1 MKKHSLRLFKSLT
14 WYFKTEA
21 SFALVNMK
29 EINASKYKSNIPVP
43 ISVLDLCVGFPLL
56 SGDGTSKES
65 QIKTK
70 IKIVINNQDYK

>member
-1 MKKHSLRLFKSLT
+1 M
-14 WYFKTEA
+14 
-21 SFALVNMK
+21 NIK

-65 QIKTK
+65 QTK
-70 IKIVINNQDYK
+70 KIIEIVINNQDYKQH